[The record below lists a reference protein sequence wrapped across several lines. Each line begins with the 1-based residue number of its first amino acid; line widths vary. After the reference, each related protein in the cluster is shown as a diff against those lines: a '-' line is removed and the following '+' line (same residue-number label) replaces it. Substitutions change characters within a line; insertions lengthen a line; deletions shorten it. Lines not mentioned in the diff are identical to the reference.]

1 MKNLFILFFIIFFCS
16 VSEIY
21 SQDVLDAPDSPDTV
35 KYEVDETVISA
46 TRTRQKVIDIPY
58 SVQRVDQSQWQI
70 SRKQG
75 VNDILTN
82 IPGLWLQPRYGNHD
96 VRVSIRGFGTRSNT
110 GIRGVRILL
119 DGIPESEPDGQTRL
133 EALDFTSISKVEVV
147 KGNMTSL
154 YTNAPGGVIN
164 FFTDKYF
171 PRPFVLSD
179 NEFGSY
185 DLRKNGIKF
194 GLTSNDERFMATY
207 SYENYNGY
215 RYHNQEY
222 QSRFNSIYEADLN
235 PVSTI
240 SLYGYYVNGLLKLP
254 GSLTQEQFNENYLQA
269 NPRDAS
275 RDTKRISMKGRLGVT
290 YNTKF
295 GNNYNNFVEITGY
308 GTIKELT
315 RTAATYRIINRYGVG
330 SNFRWI
336 NQSKIAN
343 RNNEFSIGGDLY
355 YQTGP
360 VSDFNNIGGIKGDE
374 LQTLNDETITNIG
387 FYFTEQ
393 FYLYKDYLSLLI
405 TGRYDRINTEAKNQL
420 ASFQDTSRVFDG
432 FTPKFAVN
440 YKFNPFMSVYGSF
453 GWGFDSPANNELDNF
468 PFSSDGG
475 LKLINPDLEP
485 QNTYSYELG
494 YKGEIIN
501 NKSNVFTN
509 TFLELSLF
517 DTKIDNAIIPFTVD
531 GNVYYRNA
539 ATVKRTGLEFGL
551 NTTIAKGLTLN
562 GTYTYSDFRYQNY
575 SARSIDANANIID
588 EDYSGNKEPSNPVN
602 NFTAQIA
609 YQYVYKKF
617 YTFFIKGTVQSVGS
631 MFVDDKNQEQYKT
644 DSYTLLGT
652 QVGTNMQFN
661 SFMLTGFA
669 GLGNITNEKY
679 VAFIQINSDR
689 NEYYEA
695 GIPYNFF
702 GGINL
707 SYVFNK

>member
-1 MKNLFILFFIIFFCS
+1 MKKKILLVIVMILSFRYAI
-16 VSEIY
+16 
-21 SQDVLDAPDSPDTV
+21 SQDTADSTQ
-35 KYEVDETVISA
+35 YEIDEVVISA
-46 TRTRQKVIDIPY
+46 TRTEQKLIDIPF
-58 SVQRVDQSQWQI
+58 SVQRVDQSQWKA
-70 SRKQG
+70 SRKMG
-75 VNDILTN
+75 MNDVLNN

-119 DGIPESEPDGQTRL
+119 DGLPESEPDGQTRL
-133 EALDFTSISKVEVV
+133 EALDFTAISKIEVV

-185 DLRKNGIKF
+185 DLRKNGLKF

-207 SYENYNGY
+207 SYENYGGY
-215 RYHNQEY
+215 RYHSQEY

-240 SLYGYYVNGLLKLP
+240 SLYGYYVNGLIKLP
-254 GSLTQEQFNENYLQA
+254 ESLTLKQYNENYLQA
-269 NPRDAS
+269 NPRDVS
-275 RDTKRISMKGRLGVT
+275 RDSKRISNKGRLGIT

-295 GNNYNNFVEITGY
+295 GNNYNNFIEVTGY
-308 GTIKELT
+308 GTIKDLS
-315 RTAATYRIINRYGVG
+315 RTAATYRVFTRYGVG
-330 SNFRWI
+330 SNFRFI

-343 RNNEFSIGGDLY
+343 RSNEFSIGGDFY

-360 VSDFNNIGGIKGDE
+360 INEFNNIGGIRGDE
-374 LQTLNDETITNIG
+374 LQALTDETISNIG

-405 TGRYDRINTEAKNQL
+405 TGRYDRVNVAASNLL
-420 ASFQDTSRVFDG
+420 AGFQDTSRLFDE

-440 YKFNPFMSVYGSF
+440 YKFNPGMSVFGSF
-453 GWGFDSPANNELDNF
+453 GWGFDTPANNELDNF

-475 LKLINPDLEP
+475 LKLINPDLQP
-485 QNTYSYELG
+485 QNTVSYELG

-501 NKSNVFTN
+501 KRSRLFPT
-509 TFLELSLF
+509 TFIELSVF
-517 DTKIDNAIIPFTVD
+517 DTKIDNAIVPFTVD
-531 GNVYYRNA
+531 GNVFFRNA
-539 ATVKRTGLEFGL
+539 AEVKRTGVEFGVNSQIVTGL
-551 NTTIAKGLTLN
+551 NLKAS
-562 GTYTYSDFRYQNY
+562 YTYSNFRYGNY
-575 SARSIDANANIID
+575 ISRSIDATGNIVD
-588 EDYSGNKEPSNPVN
+588 EEYSGNKEPSNPDN
-602 NFTAQIA
+602 NFSAELA
-609 YQYVYKKF
+609 YQYVYKKN
-617 YTFFIKGTVQSVGS
+617 YTFFAKATVQSIGS
-631 MFVDDKNQEQYKT
+631 MFVDDKNLEEYKT
-644 DSYTLLGT
+644 QSYTLLGS
-652 QVGTNMQFN
+652 QLGTNITFN
-661 SFMLTGFA
+661 NFSLMAYA

-679 VAFIQINSDR
+679 VAFVQVNSDR
-689 NEYYEA
+689 LEFYEA

-707 SYVFNK
+707 SYVFNN

>member
-1 MKNLFILFFIIFFCS
+1 MKTLILTLFISIIFTFQNA
-16 VSEIY
+16 V
-21 SQDVLDAPDSPDTV
+21 SQDAADSTQ
-35 KYEVDETVISA
+35 YEIDEVVISA
-46 TRTRQKVIDIPY
+46 TRTEQKLIDIPF
-58 SVQRVDQSQWQI
+58 SVQRVDQSQWK
-70 SRKQG
+70 STRKMG
-75 VNDILTN
+75 MNDVLSN

-133 EALDFTSISKVEVV
+133 EALDFTAISKIEVV

-185 DLRKNGIKF
+185 DLRKNGLKF

-215 RYHNQEY
+215 RYHSQEY

-240 SLYGYYVNGLLKLP
+240 SLYGYYVNGLIKLP
-254 GSLTQEQFNENYLQA
+254 GSLTLAQFNENYLQA

-275 RDTKRISMKGRLGVT
+275 RDSKRISNKGRLGIT

-295 GNNYNNFVEITGY
+295 GKNYNNFIEITGY
-308 GTIKELT
+308 GTIKDLS
-315 RTAATYRIINRYGVG
+315 RTAATYRIFTRYGVG
-330 SNFRWI
+330 SNFRYI
-336 NQSKIAN
+336 NQTKIGGQD
-343 RNNEFSIGGDLY
+343 NEFSVGGDFY

-360 VSDFNNIGGIKGDE
+360 INEFNNIGGIRGDE
-374 LQTLNDETITNIG
+374 LQAITDETISNVG

-393 FYLYKDYLSLLI
+393 YYLYKDYLSLLI
-405 TGRYDRINTEAKNQL
+405 TGRYDRVNVAASNLL
-420 ASFQDTSRVFDG
+420 AGFQDTSRLFDE
-432 FTPKFAVN
+432 FTPKFAIN
-440 YKFNPFMSVYGSF
+440 YKFNKSMSVFGSF
-453 GWGFDSPANNELDNF
+453 GWGFDTPANNELDNY

-475 LKLINPDLEP
+475 LKLINPDLQP
-485 QNTYSYELG
+485 QNTVSYELG

-501 NKSNVFTN
+501 KRSNIFPT
-509 TFLELSLF
+509 TFIELSLF
-517 DTKIDNAIIPFTVD
+517 DTKIDNAIVPFTVD
-531 GNVYYRNA
+531 GNVFFRNA
-539 ATVKRTGLEFGL
+539 ATVKRTGVEFGINSQITTGL
-551 NTTIAKGLTLN
+551 NLKAA
-562 GTYTYSDFRYQNY
+562 YTYSNFRYGDY
-575 SARSIDANANIID
+575 ISRSIDATGNIVD
-588 EDYSGNKEPSNPVN
+588 EEYSGNKEPSNPDN
-602 NFTAQIA
+602 NFSAELA
-609 YQYVYKKF
+609 YQYVYKKY
-617 YTFFIKGTVQSVGS
+617 YTFFAKATVQSIGS
-631 MFVDDKNQEQYKT
+631 MFVDDKNLEQYKT
-644 DSYTLLGT
+644 QSYTLLGS
-652 QVGTNMQFN
+652 QIGTNMTIKNF
-661 SFMLTGFA
+661 SLTAFA

-679 VAFIQINSDR
+679 VAFVQVNSDR
-689 NEYYEA
+689 LEFYEA

-707 SYVFNK
+707 SYIFNN

>member
-1 MKNLFILFFIIFFCS
+1 MKTLILTLFIFIIFTFQNA
-16 VSEIY
+16 V
-21 SQDVLDAPDSPDTV
+21 SQDAADSTQ
-35 KYEVDETVISA
+35 YEIDEVVISA
-46 TRTRQKVIDIPY
+46 TRTEQKLIDIPF
-58 SVQRVDQSQWQI
+58 SVQRVDQSQWK
-70 SRKQG
+70 STRKMG
-75 VNDILTN
+75 MNDVLSN

-133 EALDFTSISKVEVV
+133 EALDFTAISKIEVV

-185 DLRKNGIKF
+185 DLRKNGLKF

-215 RYHNQEY
+215 RYHSQEY

-240 SLYGYYVNGLLKLP
+240 SLYGYYVNGLIKLP
-254 GSLTQEQFNENYLQA
+254 GSLTLAQFNENYLQA

-275 RDTKRISMKGRLGVT
+275 RDSKRISNKGRLGIT

-295 GNNYNNFVEITGY
+295 GKNYNNFIEITGY
-308 GTIKELT
+308 GTIKDLS
-315 RTAATYRIINRYGVG
+315 RTAATYRIFTRYGVG
-330 SNFRWI
+330 SNFRYI
-336 NQSKIAN
+336 NQTKIGGQD
-343 RNNEFSIGGDLY
+343 NEFSVGGDFY

-360 VSDFNNIGGIKGDE
+360 INEFNNIGGIRGDE
-374 LQTLNDETITNIG
+374 LQAITDETISNVG

-393 FYLYKDYLSLLI
+393 YYLYKDYLSLLI
-405 TGRYDRINTEAKNQL
+405 TGRYDRVNVAASNLL
-420 ASFQDTSRVFDG
+420 AGFQDTSRLFDE
-432 FTPKFAVN
+432 FTPKFAIN
-440 YKFNPFMSVYGSF
+440 YKFNQSMSVFGSF
-453 GWGFDSPANNELDNF
+453 GWGFDTPANNELDNY

-475 LKLINPDLEP
+475 LKLINPDLQP
-485 QNTYSYELG
+485 QNTVSYELG

-501 NKSNVFTN
+501 KRSNIFPT
-509 TFLELSLF
+509 TFIELSLF
-517 DTKIDNAIIPFTVD
+517 DTKIDNAIVPFTVD
-531 GNVYYRNA
+531 GNVFFRNA
-539 ATVKRTGLEFGL
+539 ATVKRTGVEFGV
-551 NTTIAKGLTLN
+551 NSQITKGLNLKAA
-562 GTYTYSDFRYQNY
+562 YTYSNFRYGDY
-575 SARSIDANANIID
+575 ISRSIDATGNIVD
-588 EDYSGNKEPSNPVN
+588 EEYSGNKEPSNPDN
-602 NFTAQIA
+602 NFSAELA
-609 YQYVYKKF
+609 YQYVYKKN
-617 YTFFIKGTVQSVGS
+617 YTFFAKATVQSIGS
-631 MFVDDKNQEQYKT
+631 MYVDDKNLEEYKT
-644 DSYTLLGT
+644 QSYTLLGS
-652 QVGTNMQFN
+652 QIGTNMTIKNF
-661 SFMLTGFA
+661 SLTAFA

-679 VAFIQINSDR
+679 VAFIQVNSDR
-689 NEYYEA
+689 LEFYEA

-707 SYVFNK
+707 SYVFNN

>member
-1 MKNLFILFFIIFFCS
+1 MNKLILTLFILIILTFQNA
-16 VSEIY
+16 V
-21 SQDVLDAPDSPDTV
+21 SQDAADSTE
-35 KYEVDETVISA
+35 YEIDEVVISA
-46 TRTRQKVIDIPY
+46 TRTEQKLIDIPF
-58 SVQRVDQSQWQI
+58 SVQRVDQSQWK
-70 SRKQG
+70 STRKMG
-75 VNDILTN
+75 MNDVLSN

-133 EALDFTSISKVEVV
+133 EALDFTAISKIEVV

-185 DLRKNGIKF
+185 DLRKNGLKF

-215 RYHNQEY
+215 RYHSQEY

-240 SLYGYYVNGLLKLP
+240 SLYGYYVNGLIKLP
-254 GSLTQEQFNENYLQA
+254 GSLTLAQFNENYLQA

-275 RDTKRISMKGRLGVT
+275 RDSKRISNKGRLGIT

-295 GNNYNNFVEITGY
+295 GKNYNNFLEVTGY
-308 GTIKELT
+308 GTIKDLS
-315 RTAATYRIINRYGVG
+315 RTAATYRIFTRYGVG
-330 SNFRWI
+330 SNFRYI
-336 NQSKIAN
+336 NQTKIGGQD
-343 RNNEFSIGGDLY
+343 NEFSVGGDFY

-360 VSDFNNIGGIKGDE
+360 INEFNNIGGIRGDE
-374 LQTLNDETITNIG
+374 LQAITDETISNVG

-393 FYLYKDYLSLLI
+393 YYLYKDYLSLLI
-405 TGRYDRINTEAKNQL
+405 TGRYDRVNVAASNLL
-420 ASFQDTSRVFDG
+420 AGFQDTSRLFDE
-432 FTPKFAVN
+432 FTPKFAIN
-440 YKFNPFMSVYGSF
+440 YKFNPSMSVFGSF
-453 GWGFDSPANNELDNF
+453 GWGFDTPANNELDNF

-475 LKLINPDLEP
+475 LKLINPDLQP
-485 QNTYSYELG
+485 QNTVSYELG

-501 NKSNVFTN
+501 KRSNIFPT
-509 TFLELSLF
+509 TFIELSIF
-517 DTKIDNAIIPFTVD
+517 DTKIDNAIVPFTVD
-531 GNVYYRNA
+531 GNVFFRNA
-539 ATVKRTGLEFGL
+539 AVVKRTGVEFGVNSQITTGL
-551 NTTIAKGLTLN
+551 NLKAA
-562 GTYTYSDFRYQNY
+562 YTYSNFRYGDY
-575 SARSIDANANIID
+575 ISRSIDATGTIVD
-588 EDYSGNKEPSNPVN
+588 EDYSGNKEPSNPDN
-602 NFTAQIA
+602 NFSAELA
-609 YQYVYKKF
+609 YQYVYKKN
-617 YTFFIKGTVQSVGS
+617 YTFFAKATVQSIGS
-631 MFVDDKNQEQYKT
+631 MFVDDKNLEEYKT
-644 DSYTLLGT
+644 QSYTLLGS
-652 QVGTNMQFN
+652 QIGTNMTIKNFN
-661 SFMLTGFA
+661 LTAFA

-679 VAFIQINSDR
+679 VAFVQVNSDR
-689 NEYYEA
+689 LEFYEA

-707 SYVFNK
+707 SYVFNN